1 MGKGMK
7 AGKVKKQ
14 KPAGGGFN
22 MQQLQQM
29 QALQAQ
35 MEQAQADLEE
45 KEITTTAG
53 GGVVEVTVNG
63 KKELT
68 NLTIKPEVVDPDDVE
83 TLQDLIMA
91 AVNEG
96 IRQIEEISQNT
107 MGQFT
112 GGLGIP
118 GL

>member
-22 MQQLQQM
+22 MQQIQQM

-45 KEITTTAG
+45 KEITVDSVAL
-53 GGVVEVTVNG
+53 EILEL
-63 KKELT
+63 KK
-68 NLTIKPEVVDPDDVE
+68 
-83 TLQDLIMA
+83 
-91 AVNEG
+91 
-96 IRQIEEISQNT
+96 
-107 MGQFT
+107 
-112 GGLGIP
+112 
-118 GL
+118 

>member
-1 MGKGMK
+1 
-7 AGKVKKQ
+7 
-14 KPAGGGFN
+14 

>member
-14 KPAGGGFN
+14 KPAGGFN

-68 NLTIKPEVVDPDDVE
+68 NLVIKPEVVDPDDVE

-96 IRQIEEISQNT
+96 IRQVEEISQNT